1 MWAALRDLKQLS
13 WHYQNG
19 FIGDGKF
26 WILIINSEI
35 LNSSTAEPVKM
46 TSFKERWFPLRGHT
60 FIMFTENEQ
69 FRDLPTPFIS
79 KNKQQI
85 YCLETKN
92 AAVFMWETNHGIL
105 RKEWS
110 WWCRWWSFIF
120 LIAKNLKMTVLIV
133 LHHWHLR

>member
-1 MWAALRDLKQLS
+1 MWAALSDLKQLS
-13 WHYQNG
+13 WLYQNG

-92 AAVFMWETNHGIL
+92 PPTRDKFQDDLPCPFFVDVHPIPLPCGCQMCIWQ
-105 RKEWS
+105 S
-110 WWCRWWSFIF
+110 IF
-120 LIAKNLKMTVLIV
+120 FYF
-133 LHHWHLR
+133 